1 MKPSVSKICIF
12 LYQPKCTAMKKLTL
26 FISAIAISSCAYS
39 QEILTGPKFKNAAVG
54 KVQGPKIT
62 LVHESSPASIQGPAA
77 KNTEV
82 WMAPPSQ
89 KLKVGFRDTI
99 DNPKGLQAKNSNPWD
114 KKDPKV
120 DSKAVYEEPKS
131 MRPKKSWIH

>member
-1 MKPSVSKICIF
+1 
-12 LYQPKCTAMKKLTL
+12 MKKLTL
-26 FISAIAISSCAYS
+26 FISAFAISTLAFS
-39 QEILTGPKFKNAAVG
+39 QEMMIGPKFKNATVG

-62 LVHESSPASIQGPAA
+62 LVHESNPAKLKGPAA

-82 WMAPPSQ
+82 WMSQPS
-89 KLKVGFRDTI
+89 KKMKVGFRDTI

-114 KKDPKV
+114 KKPVKV

-131 MRPKKSWIH
+131 MRAKKSWIH